1 MKEGPLFLHV
11 NIHLPGITSPE
22 TLESCQ
28 AAITYSWLAMAIIIG
43 LALVARFSLKK
54 TAPTGVQNLLEVI
67 VGGLN
72 NFIEEIMGPE
82 GKHYL
87 SLIGSL
93 FLFILVCNLQG
104 LVPGFDSP
112 TANINTTLA
121 LALVAFTA
129 THYIGMK
136 RHGIGYVKHFMG
148 PMWGLA
154 PLMLPIELISHFA
167 RVMSL
172 TFRLFGNMVAKHK
185 LLSRSGASCTVYR
198 AGTDPRPRPPGRL
211 CAGRRVHAL
220 DHALSVGLDRGS
232 ASGRR
237 PPLKFMTPEN
247 EFLPRRDSSGGFTP
261 VISG

>member
-1 MKEGPLFLHV
+1 MKEGPLVLPEIHGIPEHV
-11 NIHLPGITSPE
+11 
-22 TLESCQ
+22 
-28 AAITYSWLAMAIIIG
+28 TYTWLAMAIIIG
-43 LALVARFSLKK
+43 LSLAARFSLKK

-72 NFIEEIMGPE
+72 DFIEDIMGPE

-87 SLIGSL
+87 TLIGTL

-129 THYIGMK
+129 THYIGLK
-136 RHGIGYVKHFMG
+136 RHGIGYIKHFMG

-185 LLSRSGASCTVYR
+185 LLLVLALLAPYFAPVPILGLGLLVAFVQALVFTLLTMLYLSGSIEEAHL
-198 AGTDPRPRPPGRL
+198 GG
-211 CAGRRVHAL
+211 
-220 DHALSVGLDRGS
+220 DHH
-232 ASGRR
+232 
-237 PPLKFMTPEN
+237 
-247 EFLPRRDSSGGFTP
+247 
-261 VISG
+261 

>member
-11 NIHLPGITSPE
+11 NIPLPGVTNPE

-43 LALVARFSLKK
+43 LALIARFSLKK

-72 NFIEEIMGPE
+72 DFIQDIMGPE

-87 SLIGSL
+87 ALIGSL

-121 LALVAFTA
+121 LALVAFSA
-129 THYIGMK
+129 THYIGLK
-136 RHGIGYVKHFMG
+136 RHGLGYIKHFMG

-185 LLSRSGASCTVYR
+185 LLLVLALLAPYIAPVPILGLGLLVAFVQALVFTLLTMLYLSGSIEEAH
-198 AGTDPRPRPPGRL
+198 L
-211 CAGRRVHAL
+211 
-220 DHALSVGLDRGS
+220 
-232 ASGRR
+232 
-237 PPLKFMTPEN
+237 
-247 EFLPRRDSSGGFTP
+247 GGEHH
-261 VISG
+261 

>member
-1 MKEGPLFLHV
+1 MKEGPLLLPAIHGIPEHV
-11 NIHLPGITSPE
+11 
-22 TLESCQ
+22 
-28 AAITYSWLAMAIIIG
+28 TYTWLAMAIIIG
-43 LALVARFSLKK
+43 LSLAARFSLKK
-54 TAPTGVQNLLEVI
+54 TAPTGVQNLLEAI

-72 NFIEEIMGPE
+72 DFIQDIMGPE

-87 SLIGSL
+87 ALIGSL

-121 LALVAFTA
+121 LALVAFSA
-129 THYIGMK
+129 THYIGLK
-136 RHGIGYVKHFMG
+136 RHGLGYIKHFMG

-185 LLSRSGASCTVYR
+185 LLLVLALLAPYIAPVPILGLGLLVAFVQALVFTLLTMLYLSGSIEEAH
-198 AGTDPRPRPPGRL
+198 L
-211 CAGRRVHAL
+211 
-220 DHALSVGLDRGS
+220 
-232 ASGRR
+232 
-237 PPLKFMTPEN
+237 
-247 EFLPRRDSSGGFTP
+247 GGEHH
-261 VISG
+261 